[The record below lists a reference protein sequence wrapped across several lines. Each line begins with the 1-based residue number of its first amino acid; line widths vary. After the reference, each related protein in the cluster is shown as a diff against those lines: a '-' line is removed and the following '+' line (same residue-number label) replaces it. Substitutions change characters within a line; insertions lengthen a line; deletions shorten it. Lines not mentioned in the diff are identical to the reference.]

1 MLSGKNHY
9 ESETEI
15 KELQNVI
22 DYTVKFKYLE
32 ISLPLWPY
40 IKFEHLYS
48 ELRKCHDWIFPRLTD
63 ITIMSYYTVK
73 MESYYRCLFIC
84 LLLLFYTI
92 MLFHSS
98 DKLKEEKKLF
108 CYLCILICEHWWGS
122 LDFNV
127 VLEERF
133 HWLLPGDCCLDQI
146 FLFAIADNLQKKGN
160 ENRKWR
166 KHISVEVKHI
176 WNISRT
182 IVLSLFSWWTST
194 KISLSQQS
202 TFSWPSQHFLGILSS
217 LLFFANNL

>member
-73 MESYYRCLFIC
+73 IESYYRCLYLSPIIVLYYNVISYLRQVERGKKPF
-84 LLLLFYTI
+84 LLLMHFNLWTLVRKSWFECC
-92 MLFHSS
+92 FGRKVS
-98 DKLKEEKKLF
+98 
-108 CYLCILICEHWWGS
+108 LIIA
-122 LDFNV
+122 
-127 VLEERF
+127 R
-133 HWLLPGDCCLDQI
+133 WLLLRP
-146 FLFAIADNLQKKGN
+146 
-160 ENRKWR
+160 
-166 KHISVEVKHI
+166 
-176 WNISRT
+176 NISFCNRR
-182 IVLSLFSWWTST
+182 
-194 KISLSQQS
+194 
-202 TFSWPSQHFLGILSS
+202 
-217 LLFFANNL
+217 

>member
-73 MESYYRCLFIC
+73 IESYYRCLYLSPIIVLYYNVISYLRQVERGKKPF
-84 LLLLFYTI
+84 LLLMHFNLWTLVRKSWFECC
-92 MLFHSS
+92 FGRKVS
-98 DKLKEEKKLF
+98 
-108 CYLCILICEHWWGS
+108 LIIA
-122 LDFNV
+122 
-127 VLEERF
+127 R
-133 HWLLPGDCCLDQI
+133 WLLFRP
-146 FLFAIADNLQKKGN
+146 
-160 ENRKWR
+160 
-166 KHISVEVKHI
+166 
-176 WNISRT
+176 NISFCNRR
-182 IVLSLFSWWTST
+182 
-194 KISLSQQS
+194 
-202 TFSWPSQHFLGILSS
+202 
-217 LLFFANNL
+217 